1 MVIKDLTPQKALRSP
16 EEMLKHLKGTPLAP
30 KYSAGVWYFYPGASR
45 FHEPYIDVEA
55 LGQSFLPFDR
65 STACFR
71 NRVEVG

>member
-1 MVIKDLTPQKALRSP
+1 VRVPAVSTTIEAFASHEVRVSTHDAA
-16 EEMLKHLKGTPLAP
+16 GTT
-30 KYSAGVWYFYPGASR
+30 R

-55 LGQSFLPFDR
+55 LGQSLLPFDR